1 MNYLLGLLTII
12 ICLGSTVFA
21 QSALTSTQAYE
32 YLQNERG
39 RARKTQAGA
48 DKPPMDSLKKAE
60 QILQAA
66 LTYYHRPD
74 VQELAKGDQSLF
86 YRKSDISFD
95 LARVQAKLGNTEAA
109 VQTLIYPLSGKFAS
123 AYAGYMDE
131 LAEFTTVRQSPILAP
146 LLAKAHASERL
157 FNSTALKTPYKPN
170 ISEDEKVAGLSK
182 LWSEAKY
189 NFAYFDHIPD
199 VDWDKLYLDYLPKI
213 RASRS
218 TVEYMR
224 VLQSFCA
231 QLHDG
236 HTDVW
241 ANDPALVDSTSRQPP
256 IWPVLVDNKVLV
268 QEVRSDS
275 LEKTGIRPLLEI
287 VSIDGLPVHEY
298 ADRFVRPY
306 QSGSTPQNINVAT
319 YTYRLLRGPK
329 DKPVAITFR
338 EPSGKTFSRLLPR
351 TGYSKLKPSP
361 AFNFRILPGN
371 VAYVQLNNFENDQ
384 ALNGFKA
391 AFDSIA
397 TTNALILD
405 VRLNGGGDSGYGW
418 NVLGYLTD
426 KPMQTGSYSSRLYSP
441 LRRARGETIVFEPV
455 ESGNGG
461 WPANGQKLYT
471 KPVVV
476 LTSGR
481 TFSAAEDFAVVFDAM
496 KRGTIIGEPTG
507 GSTGQPLAFSLPGGV
522 MARVCTKRDMYPDG
536 TEWNAKGIQP
546 AVFVKPI
553 ASDWQS
559 GRDTVLEAAL
569 NHLGVKKPVVTKKKS
584 KK

>member
-1 MNYLLGLLTII
+1 MNYAVRVLLTII
-12 ICLGSTVFA
+12 VSMSASYA
-21 QSALTSTQAYE
+21 QSTLTSTQAYE

-39 RARKTQAGA
+39 RARMVQKGF
-48 DKPPMDSLKKAE
+48 DKPPIDSLKKAE
-60 QILQAA
+60 QILLDA
-66 LTYYHRPD
+66 LVYYHRPD
-74 VQELAKGDQSLF
+74 VQELAKKDESLF
-86 YRKSDISFD
+86 YWKSNVSIN
-95 LARVQAKLGNTEAA
+95 LALIQVKLGNNVAA
-109 VQTLIYPLSGKFAS
+109 AQTLIYPLTGKAAS
-123 AYAGYMDE
+123 AYATVINDTP
-131 LAEFTTVRQSPILAP
+131 EFAAVRKNPTLIP
-146 LLAKAHASERL
+146 LLAKAQAADRI
-157 FNSTALKTPYKPN
+157 FNSTALKTPYKSD

-213 RASRS
+213 RATRS

-224 VLQSFCA
+224 VLQAFCA

-241 ANDPALVDSTSRQPP
+241 ASDATLADSTSRQPP
-256 IWPVLVDNKVLV
+256 IVPVLIDGKVLI

-275 LEKTGIRPLLEI
+275 LEKTGIRPMLEL
-287 VSIDGLPVHEY
+287 VSIDGLPIIEY
-298 ADRFVRPY
+298 ANRFIRPY
-306 QSGSTPQNINVAT
+306 QSGSTLQNIDVAT
-319 YTYRLLRGPK
+319 YTYQLLRGPK

-338 EPSGKTFSRLLPR
+338 EPSGKTFSRVLPR

-384 ALNGFKA
+384 ALKGFKA

-405 VRLNGGGDSGYGW
+405 VRLNDGGDSDYGW
-418 NVLGYLTD
+418 DILGYLTD
-426 KPMQTGSYSSRLYSP
+426 KPMKTDSYSSRIYSP
-441 LRRARGETIVFEPV
+441 LRRAQGENVVFEPIR
-455 ESGNGG
+455 ENSWPPNG
-461 WPANGQKLYT
+461 KSLYT
-471 KPVVV
+471 NPVIV
-476 LTSGR
+476 LISAQ
-481 TFSAAEDFAVVFDAM
+481 TFSAAEDFAVAFDAM
-496 KRGTIIGEPTG
+496 KRGTIIGEPTR

-546 AVFVKPI
+546 AILVKPT
-553 ASDWQS
+553 AADWQA

-569 NHLGVKKPVVTKKKS
+569 NHLGVKKPVAAPKKK
-584 KK
+584 K